1 MNDYPGGIIFWIPHF
16 CKLARP
22 LGRGSIL
29 MVSIIRE
36 PSLKRPG
43 VNALGDLPKFLG
55 RLLWRS
61 EGIGFISLG
70 ERHPQVKAGFHHPHY
85 SAYCL
90 V

>member
-1 MNDYPGGIIFWIPHF
+1 M
-16 CKLARP
+16 
-22 LGRGSIL
+22 
-29 MVSIIRE
+29 
-36 PSLKRPG
+36 KRPG
-43 VNALGDLPKFLG
+43 NALGDLPKFLG

-61 EGIGFISLG
+61 EGFGFILLG